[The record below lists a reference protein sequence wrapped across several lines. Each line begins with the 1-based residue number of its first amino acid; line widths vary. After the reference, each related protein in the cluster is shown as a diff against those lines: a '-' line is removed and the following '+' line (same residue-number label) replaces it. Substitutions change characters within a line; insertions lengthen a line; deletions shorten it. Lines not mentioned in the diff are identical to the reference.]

1 MSDCCTYQI
10 FDSKQTISNFYL
22 RLPLD
27 FISNTIEK
35 KTGLDINHD
44 GFVGGQKNA
53 EKQFGVDL
61 NGDGYVGGEGKCL

>member
-1 MSDCCTYQI
+1 
-10 FDSKQTISNFYL
+10 L
-22 RLPLD
+22 RLG

-44 GFVGGQKNA
+44 GYIGGEKNA

-61 NGDGYVGGEGKCL
+61 NGDGYVGGEGEYL